1 MKSFLR
7 CFGIATGLLFLLTFY
22 STAQTGKT
30 FWFVA
35 PDATD
40 AHKQNL
46 PGTST
51 VDPDFPN
58 GLLCF
63 RITNLSEQPA
73 SGKITMPANG
83 SFTTK
88 KFENVGVGKQV
99 SVYVTHEEVENFRT
113 LNGINNKG
121 ILIESDQDVA
131 VYYDIDHRNNPDKFT
146 LKGDNALGT
155 EFLIPSQ
162 NDYFNHKNLNAKEK
176 VDIVA
181 TQANTTVS
189 ITPTANCIGHLAGV
203 EFKVDLNL
211 GETYCL
217 EAVDDS
223 KSGTL
228 SGTYISSNNN
238 IAVTISD
245 DSIEQDGHIN
255 YDIIGDQLIPTS
267 VLGTE
272 YIAIRTNDYT
282 TGNIQKV
289 YILATEDGTTIDL
302 GYGSIPPTPLNRG
315 QSISIDIALSSLY
328 IKASAPVYVYQVTGY
343 GFEMGSAVLPPITCT
358 GSTKVSIKRNLSGAF
373 WVQIMVKAKDVD
385 SFKFWDINGT
395 TDVYADFFKNGKYTI
410 KWIKVDGTTP
420 ANVWV
425 TGIIDLGA
433 KDATLFGTK
442 DPYILENSTGK
453 FHLSV
458 LDANGVS
465 LSYGYFS
472 AYNSLSVSDPTPQ
485 CKGTDITLTSPADK
499 NFYDL
504 KWYLE
509 PNLVDTLSTQTTYQ
523 IKNSKSGKYILMAKE
538 KAGGCESTA
547 AIDVKFLGPDF
558 QLPEDATICSNAN
571 ITLYGPTG
579 TPPYKN
585 YLWEYNT
592 STATT
597 KDLTLNVTAGTST
610 NVSLTVTDDNNC
622 AVKDEMTVNTNAV
635 PPLNLQANPTSIC
648 IGQKITSSTIMDRY
662 QWYLNGV
669 IIPNAITNEYV
680 PTTSGKYTLSG
691 WTAEDCVISED
702 LTITV
707 NPLPVVNL
715 ATLTECNGSSELFS
729 GPAGMTSYL
738 WHDGSTGS
746 SLSITQPTASI
757 TLDVTDGNGCK
768 SSGTGSYAWW
778 TNQNATSSKVVC
790 PNDNIVLQT
799 SATFTNYAWTFQQTL
814 APAPIAIIASNQYS
828 ITNALTGTHDGTYI
842 VTADDEHACL
852 VTQTFQLKVDPIPAL
867 DFDNAASFTC
877 VGQHIVLKSPYE
889 YDTYSWTRSSDG
901 YLNPIST
908 ERFVEIL
915 NDGAETYRL
924 RVTQGTCSRTD
935 EITVST
941 LPSPSI
947 ALSTGNAITG
957 CENTTIDV
965 DATPSGGNGPAY
977 SFQWMNDQNQ
987 SIASGTRL
995 STTESGT
1002 FTVVVYDSQSCTD
1015 TATVVIDRHP
1025 LTTFTLADLPP
1036 FCDNTTITLQIPA
1049 TLLPVNGYQWR
1060 KADNTANGPVD
1071 ADWVISDKGSYVLD
1085 ITDINGCAASAS
1097 TELIHNPSP
1106 TFDLGADMQNKC
1118 DGDLIEVKAKST
1130 FGNYYWNGDLT
1141 AGQPSVY
1148 TIVGNDQ
1155 VQTISLR
1162 ITSSINNCESEKTIN
1177 VITHTLPSVDLG
1189 SDIDVCAGIRSTLTA
1204 PDGMNSILWTTP
1216 EGTTPAKTIIAKSGY
1231 HILAVSDASGCKNT
1245 DTINI
1250 VWRPLPV
1257 IDLGP
1262 DELICPVDQVMLDAG
1277 AGSSYLWEP
1286 SNEVTQTIMAMTDTV
1301 TMVRVQGINGCWGWD
1316 TKVVY
1321 EKEAPE
1327 YVLSPD
1333 TAICSNDSLLLDAD
1347 PDGLYHTFLWSDGI
1361 VTPQNMIKA
1370 PGDYWVEVQDGCFV
1384 LRDTTTITF
1393 LPTPVIAQLDTM
1405 IYQQIAILST
1415 GGTSPYQYAI
1425 NDDEYQSENVF
1436 RDLPNGTYVLWV
1448 QDSNLCT
1455 DSTTVSIFNSL
1466 DLNIPNFIT
1475 PNGDGQNDT
1484 WSIKGLEK
1492 FPESNIRIYDRYG
1505 KLLRLYKP
1513 TEPAWDGR
1521 YLNKPLASDDYWYV
1535 VELNPTNKLMKG
1547 NITLKR

>member
-1 MKSFLR
+1 
-7 CFGIATGLLFLLTFY
+7 LFLLTFY

-30 FWFVA
+30 FWYVA
-35 PDATD
+35 PDASSGHGD
-40 AHKQNL
+40 SPL
-46 PGTST
+46 YI
-51 VDPDFPN
+51 
-58 GLLCF
+58 
-63 RITNLSEQPA
+63 RITNVA
-73 SGKITMPANG
+73 TSGQTANVTIKMPANG
-83 SFTTK
+83 GFTTQ
-88 KFENVGVGKQV
+88 NVTVAAGKQV
-99 SVYVTHEEVENFRT
+99 SVEVNKGDVENSPSNT
-113 LNGINNKG
+113 VNNKG
-121 ILIESDQDVA
+121 LLIESDQDVA
-131 VYYDIDHRNNPDKFT
+131 VFYEINHSNNPDKFT
-146 LKGDNALGT
+146 LKGENALGT
-155 EFLIPSQ
+155 DFYIPSQ
-162 NDYFNHKNLNAKEK
+162 NEYYNHDLTPKGKEK
-176 VDIVA
+176 IDIVA
-181 TQANTTVS
+181 TENGTVVK
-189 ITPTANCIGHLAGV
+189 IKPTADCVGHPAGI
-203 EFKVDLNL
+203 EFSVTLNR
-211 GETYCL
+211 GQTYCL
-217 EAVDDS
+217 EAIDES
-223 KSGTL
+223 IPGTL
-228 SGTYISSNNN
+228 SGTHISSDKN

-245 DSIEQDGHIN
+245 DSIQQTGHGN

-272 YIAIRTNDYT
+272 YIAIRTNT
-282 TGNIQKV
+282 GTSGNIQKV
-289 YILATEDGTTIDL
+289 YILAIEDNTEVK
-302 GYGSIPPTPLNRG
+302 YGSSTIVLQKG
-315 QSISIDIALSSLY
+315 QSFGTDITGNSLY
-328 IKASAPVYVYQVTGY
+328 INTSNPVYVYQVTGY
-343 GFEMGSAVLPPITCT
+343 GYEMGSAILPSISCT
-358 GSTKVSIKRNLSGAF
+358 GSTKVSIKRNLTGAF
-373 WVQIMVKAKDVD
+373 WVQIMVKTIDRNN
-385 SFKFWDINGT
+385 FILRDINGNNVN
-395 TDVYADFFKNGKYTI
+395 TDYFGNNNNKLVWND
-410 KWIKVDGTTP
+410 VSGTTP
-420 ANVWV
+420 AKEWV
-425 TGIIDLGA
+425 TAIINLGA
-433 KDATLFGTK
+433 SNATYFSI
-442 DPYILENSTGK
+442 DNPYTLENSSGK

-458 LDANGVS
+458 LDENGAS

-472 AYNSLSVSDPTPQ
+472 AYNSLRVSGPTQ
-485 CKGTDITLTSPADK
+485 ECKGTSITLTTSADPSK
-499 NFYDL
+499 YDL
-504 KWYLE
+504 KWYLS
-509 PNLVDTLSTQTTYQ
+509 PNLVDVLSTSTTYK
-523 IKNSKSGKYILMAKE
+523 IENSISGKYIIVAKE
-538 KAGGCESTA
+538 KDVFGCESSA
-547 AIDVKFLGPDF
+547 ALNVDFLGADF
-558 QLPEDATICSNAN
+558 DLPKDTTICSNAN
-571 ITLYGPTG
+571 ITLNGPTG
-579 TPPYKN
+579 TPPYK

-592 STATT
+592 TTATT
-597 KDLTLNVTAGTST
+597 QDITFNVTAGTTT

-622 AVKDEMTVNTNAV
+622 AVKDEMTVNTYTV

-691 WTAEDCVISED
+691 WTADDCVITED

-707 NPLPVVNL
+707 NPLPVVSL
-715 ATLTECNGSSELFS
+715 ASLTECHGSSETFI
-729 GPAGMTSYL
+729 GPVGMASYL

-746 SLSITQPTASI
+746 QLSITQPTATI

-778 TNQNATSSKVVC
+778 DNKDATFTKMACPTYDIVLETSS
-790 PNDNIVLQT
+790 
-799 SATFTNYAWTFQQTL
+799 TFTNYAWTFQQTL
-814 APAPIAIIASNQYS
+814 APAPVPVIPSPTAHQYS
-828 ITNALTGTHDGTYI
+828 ITGADAAFHEGTYI
-842 VTADDEHACL
+842 VTANDEHACP
-852 VTQTFQLKVDPIPAL
+852 VTQTFQLGVYPIPKL
-867 DFDNAASFTC
+867 DFDDATSFKC
-877 VGQHIVLKSPYE
+877 AGQHIVLKSPYE

-901 YLNPIST
+901 YANVISN
-908 ERFVEIL
+908 ERFVAIID
-915 NDGAETYRL
+915 DGNETYRL
-924 RVTQGTCSRTD
+924 TVTQGSCSRSD

-941 LPSPSI
+941 LPSPNI

-957 CENTTIDV
+957 CENATIEV

-1060 KADNTANGPVD
+1060 KADNTATGPVD
-1071 ADWVISDKGSYVLD
+1071 ADWVISDAGSYVLD
-1085 ITDINGCAASAS
+1085 ITDTNGCGASAS

-1118 DGDLIEVKAKST
+1118 DGDLIEVKAKSS

-1141 AGQPSVY
+1141 PGQPSVY

-1162 ITSSINNCESEKTIN
+1162 ITSSINNCESEKSIN
-1177 VITHTLPSVDLG
+1177 VITHTLPLVDLG
-1189 SDIDVCAGIRSTLTA
+1189 SDINVCAGIRSTLTA
-1204 PDGMNSILWTTP
+1204 PDGMNTIMWTTP
-1216 EGTTPAKTIIAKSGY
+1216 EGTTPAKTIIAKSGI
-1231 HILAVSDASGCKNT
+1231 HTLAVTDANGCKNA

-1262 DELICPVDQVMLDAG
+1262 DELICPVDQVILDAG
-1277 AGSSYLWEP
+1277 AGSSYYWEP
-1286 SNEVTQTIMAMTDTV
+1286 SNEVTQTIVAMTDTV
-1301 TMVRVQGINGCWGWD
+1301 TLVRVQGINGCWGWD

-1321 EKEAPE
+1321 EKESPE

-1333 TAICSNDSLLLDAD
+1333 TSICSNDSLLLDAD
-1347 PDGLYHTFLWSDGI
+1347 PDGLYHTFLWSDGVI
-1361 VTPQNMIKA
+1361 TPQNMIKA

-1405 IYQQIAILST
+1405 IYQQIGILST

-1425 NDDEYQSENVF
+1425 NDDEYQKDNVF

-1455 DSTTVSIFNSL
+1455 DSTTVSIFNTL

-1484 WSIKGLEK
+1484 WAIGGLEK